1 MECVLPLH
9 LLVAGLRG
17 GLAGLF
23 RVWKHHKADFFPR
36 LRLSAPREELQADA
50 GRWWWMPAGIQV
62 RGGLSAIFLLN
73 FSLTFWM
80 SVIKSKTF
88 ETDDPFFSQN
98 SLTKLE
104 KFYRKVFPVESD
116 CRRIWIFM
124 IQTWEETSD
133 KRVNGSP
140 HQSRHVF
147 DVITWS
153 DCFCQFVWVS
163 GDLLPRAG
171 VSGRFHVVLWRQRS
185 LGIE

>member
-1 MECVLPLH
+1 MFPSSPSVGCGTSWRFSWTLSCLKTPQSGFFSPPETFCS
-9 LLVAGLRG
+9 AGG
-17 GLAGLF
+17 A
-23 RVWKHHKADFFPR
+23 
-36 LRLSAPREELQADA
+36 A
-50 GRWWWMPAGIQV
+50 GRCRQV
-62 RGGLSAIFLLN
+62 MMDASGDPGEGGGLSASFLLN

-104 KFYRKVFPVESD
+104 KFYRKGFPVESD
-116 CRRIWIFM
+116 CRSIWIFM